1 MVNPKLIIFGTLAI
15 GAAVAA
21 AVTAAWA
28 GYKTAE
34 VVREKKPETKKE
46 AFKETWKYWMP
57 TVGCLGAVI
66 VADTCLIKFGLA
78 AMGALTGTVAV
89 SMANR
94 KKIMEKMKKTMN
106 SEEFKKWKKEFVG
119 DSVKET
125 VKFCDFN
132 IQDTGF
138 GDTICY
144 LECCDI
150 FFRSDPMEVQ
160 KAIRNLCYD
169 ITQEGHATLLQFI
182 TDLNLVLKDFQEVAY
197 SDFGWLY
204 ENLDIDEK
212 GMIHDFVS
220 CEMLEGFI
228 PGLPEECYVITTWI
242 DPYFTEFQKA
252 S

>member
-57 TVGCLGAVI
+57 TVGCLGAAI

-138 GDTICY
+138 GDTVCY
-144 LECCDI
+144 LECVGI
-150 FFRSDPMEVQ
+150 FFRSSPMEVQ
-160 KAIRNLCYD
+160 KAIQNLCFD
-169 ITQEGHATLLQFI
+169 IRHYGYGTLNQFI
-182 TDLNLVLKDFQEVAY
+182 TDLNLTLNDFQEVAFK
-197 SDFGWLY
+197 DFGWVQDY
-204 ENLDIDEK
+204 MEVDEE
-212 GMIHDFVS
+212 GNMADFIT
-220 CEMLEGFI
+220 CEMLEGFV
-228 PGLPEECYVITTWI
+228 PNLPEPCYVITTWI
-242 DPYFTEFQKA
+242 DPYYTEKYA
-252 S
+252 VA